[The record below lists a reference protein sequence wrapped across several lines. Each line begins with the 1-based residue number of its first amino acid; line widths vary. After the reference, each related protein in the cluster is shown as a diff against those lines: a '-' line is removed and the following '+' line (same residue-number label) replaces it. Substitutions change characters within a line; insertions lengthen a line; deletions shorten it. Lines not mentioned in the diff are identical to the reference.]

1 MPHRTLGDASMRVR
15 KHAEPLRGIWAMLLN
30 TVHHTIAR
38 RALLARG
45 GGALAGLALLD
56 SDFANAIPLTLTFAP
71 ASIECRAA
79 GSEIRIGNAGNGGD
93 VERQTSAVG
102 VAPDMTVPAVGV
114 VILTVAATSAVMPAT
129 AWWRA
134 DRRNSSSS
142 GQ

>member
-15 KHAEPLRGIWAMLLN
+15 KHAVPLRGVWAMLLN

-71 ASIECRAA
+71 ASIATMSRCRV
-79 GSEIRIGNAGNGGD
+79 GD
-93 VERQTSAVG
+93 PHRQCRQ
-102 VAPDMTVPAVGV
+102 
-114 VILTVAATSAVMPAT
+114 
-129 AWWRA
+129 WR
-134 DRRNSSSS
+134 
-142 GQ
+142 

>member
-15 KHAEPLRGIWAMLLN
+15 KHAVPLRGVWAMLLN

-45 GGALAGLALLD
+45 GGALAGLARWIRITRYL
-56 SDFANAIPLTLTFAP
+56 SP
-71 ASIECRAA
+71 SRSRRHRWRQCRAA

-134 DRRNSSSS
+134 DRRNSSSN

>member
-71 ASIECRAA
+71 ASIECRLSDIPPISDYCWIEAHPW
-79 GSEIRIGNAGNGGD
+79 GYLVTMRPPQRVEDGPTDELNA
-93 VERQTSAVG
+93 
-102 VAPDMTVPAVGV
+102 
-114 VILTVAATSAVMPAT
+114 
-129 AWWRA
+129 
-134 DRRNSSSS
+134 RNR
-142 GQ
+142 